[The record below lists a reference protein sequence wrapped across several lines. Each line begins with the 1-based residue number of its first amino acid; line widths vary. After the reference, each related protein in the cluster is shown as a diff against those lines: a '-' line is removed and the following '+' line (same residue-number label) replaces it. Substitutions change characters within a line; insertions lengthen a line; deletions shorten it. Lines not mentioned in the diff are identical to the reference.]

1 MYFKIKLW
9 SNICYIDEITK
20 YHVKS
25 FLFTF
30 NYLIQI
36 NRFNYNRRYMPQK
49 FIKRNRMQSS

>member
-20 YHVKS
+20 NPVTL

-36 NRFNYNRRYMPQK
+36 NIFNYKRRYMPQN
-49 FIKRNRMQSS
+49 FIKRNRMQRS